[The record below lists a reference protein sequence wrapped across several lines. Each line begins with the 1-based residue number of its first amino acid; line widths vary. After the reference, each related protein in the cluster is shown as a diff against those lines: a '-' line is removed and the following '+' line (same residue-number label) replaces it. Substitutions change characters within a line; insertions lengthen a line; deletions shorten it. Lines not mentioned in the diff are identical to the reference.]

1 MAEFAETLNGYVSIV
16 NGWVWGPV
24 MLILLF
30 GTHLFLTIRTRVIQ
44 LHIFKAIKLSVT
56 KDSSAEG
63 DISQFGALTT
73 ALAATI
79 GTGNIVGV
87 ATAIA
92 AGGPGAVLWCWL
104 TGVVGIATKYG
115 EALLAVKYR
124 VKTNDGSMLG
134 GPMYALELGV
144 GEHYGKSLG
153 RVLGIIFALLAGIAA
168 FGIGNMTQGNS
179 ISVMV
184 QDTFGVS
191 PIITGLIL
199 MILTGVVVI
208 GGVKSIAKVCEKLVP
223 LMAFFY
229 IIGCI
234 AIIFINHSYIVPAL
248 KEIFSSAFSARAMG
262 GGFVGATVITAARYG
277 IARGLFSN
285 ESGLGSAPIAAA
297 AAQTRNPVRQALVG
311 MTGTFWDTVI
321 VCALT
326 GIVLV
331 SSIIKD
337 PAGLEGLSGG
347 NLTSAAFNAI
357 GGIGPIVL
365 TVGLITF
372 AWSTILGWS
381 YYGERAWEYLA
392 GKKAVFPFR
401 IVWVIV
407 VFIGCVTALDLVWNI
422 ADTLNACMAF
432 PNLVSL
438 LLLSG
443 VIVNETRKYLW
454 EDNLDATST
463 DVEPQVDKNYLRYP
477 ISLFIL

>member
-234 AIIFINHSYIVPAL
+234 VIIFINHSYIVPAL

-337 PAGLEGLSGG
+337 PADLEGLSGG

-463 DVEPQVDKNYLRYP
+463 DVIPQVDKN
-477 ISLFIL
+477 

>member
-44 LHIFKAIKLSVT
+44 SHIFKAIKLSVT

-191 PIITGLIL
+191 PIVTGLIL

-234 AIIFINHSYIVPAL
+234 AIIFINHSYVVPAI

-401 IVWVIV
+401 VVWVFV

-443 VIVNETRKYLW
+443 VIVSETRKYLW

-463 DVEPQVDKNYLRYP
+463 DVIPQVDKN
-477 ISLFIL
+477 